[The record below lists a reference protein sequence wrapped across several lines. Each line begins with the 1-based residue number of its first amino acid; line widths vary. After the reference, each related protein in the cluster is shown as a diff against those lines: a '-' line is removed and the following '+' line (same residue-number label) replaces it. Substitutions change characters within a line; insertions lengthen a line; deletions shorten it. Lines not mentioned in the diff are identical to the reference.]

1 MADFRLRPIEALQV
15 WKTLLSR
22 WSRSTVSLNRS
33 LALCA
38 GSTDGMITM
47 FIAELLV
54 DARYRG
60 RKVGKT
66 LLQACQDL
74 YPRTRLDLI
83 STDEATAFYAW
94 GAFVLLVRE
103 GAKATYNRDGIF
115 AEEEVVVQY

>member
-1 MADFRLRPIEALQV
+1 
-15 WKTLLSR
+15 
-22 WSRSTVSLNRS
+22 
-33 LALCA
+33 
-38 GSTDGMITM
+38 M